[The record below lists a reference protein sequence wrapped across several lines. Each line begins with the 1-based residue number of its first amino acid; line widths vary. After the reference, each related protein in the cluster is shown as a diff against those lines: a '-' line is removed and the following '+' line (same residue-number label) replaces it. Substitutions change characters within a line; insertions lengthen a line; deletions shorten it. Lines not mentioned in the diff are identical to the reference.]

1 MTKIFVTV
9 VFLMSLAIA
18 SMNVVAQSESRG
30 DLLKEIETKRTELT
44 ALEKKFLAPSTE
56 DRAAYSELLRQPDT
70 GLIRLLPRETYGDNN
85 YKNKKSLTIQGGGA
99 YYSFSRLT
107 HEYGFGEDIELQQG
121 YLSVGFAGA
130 NFGMLTKLGD
140 LRLEE
145 ITLEHQGARFM
156 AAYLPPGELAKAR
169 VEQRRFSGP
178 GITVDNELY
187 QARVTAE
194 INTAYLLRSINYDNS
209 DVLVAF
215 RVVRKDTDGSLI
227 IAWKMLKNYEK
238 PVLARNMSE
247 Q

>member
-1 MTKIFVTV
+1 MTRIFVTV
-9 VFLMSLAIA
+9 VFLLSLAIA
-18 SMNVVAQSESRG
+18 SMNVVAQSETRG
-30 DLLKEIETKRTELT
+30 DLLKEIETKRSELA
-44 ALEKKFLAPSTE
+44 ALEKKFLAPSAE
-56 DRAAYSELLRQPDT
+56 DRADCADLLRQPDT
-70 GLIRLLPRETYGDNN
+70 GLIRLLPRDNN
-85 YKNKKSLTIQGGGA
+85 YKNKKSLTLRGGGA

-107 HEYGFGEDIELQQG
+107 HEYGYGSDIELQMG

-130 NFGMLTKLGD
+130 DFGMLTKLGD

-169 VEQRRFSGP
+169 VEQRRFGA

-187 QARVTAE
+187 QERLPAE
-194 INTAYLLRSINYDNS
+194 INTAYLLRSINYDTS

-215 RVVRKDTDGSLI
+215 RVIRKDTDGSLI
-227 IAWKMLKNYEK
+227 IAWKLLKNFEK

>member
-30 DLLKEIETKRTELT
+30 DLLKEIETKRTELA

-56 DRAAYSELLRQPDT
+56 DRAACAELLRQPDT

-85 YKNKKSLTIQGGGA
+85 YKNKKSLTLRGGGA

-107 HEYGFGEDIELQQG
+107 HEYGYGSDIELQMG

-130 NFGMLTKLGD
+130 DFGILTKLGD

-145 ITLEHQGARFM
+145 ITLEHQGAHFM

-169 VEQRRFSGP
+169 VEQRRFGA
-178 GITVDNELY
+178 GITVDNEHY
-187 QARVTAE
+187 QERMPAE
-194 INTAYLLRSINYDNS
+194 INTAYLLRSINYDTS

-215 RVVRKDTDGSLI
+215 RVIRKDTDGSLI
-227 IAWKMLKNYEK
+227 IAWKLLKNYEK
-238 PVLARNMSE
+238 PVLARDMSE

>member
-1 MTKIFVTV
+1 MTKIIVDD

-18 SMNVVAQSESRG
+18 SMNVVAQSRD
-30 DLLKEIETKRTELT
+30 DLFKEIETKRTELA
-44 ALEKKFLAPSTE
+44 ALEKKFLAPSAE
-56 DRAAYSELLRQPDT
+56 DRAAYPELLRQPDT

-85 YKNKKSLTIQGGGA
+85 YKNKKSLTLRGGGS

-107 HEYGFGEDIELQQG
+107 HEYGYGSDIELQMG

-130 NFGMLTKLGD
+130 DFGMLTKLGD

-169 VEQRRFSGP
+169 VEQRRFGGP

-187 QARVTAE
+187 QARMPAE
-194 INTAYLLRSINYDNS
+194 INTAYLLRSINYDTS

-215 RVVRKDTDGSLI
+215 RVIRKDTDGSLI
-227 IAWKMLKNYEK
+227 IAWKLLKNYEK

>member
-1 MTKIFVTV
+1 MTRIFVTL
-9 VFLMSLAIA
+9 VFLMSLAVA

-30 DLLKEIETKRTELT
+30 DLLKEIETKRSELA
-44 ALEKKFLAPSTE
+44 ALEKKFLAPSAQ
-56 DRAAYSELLRQPDT
+56 DRADYADLLRQPDT

-85 YKNKKSLTIQGGGA
+85 YKNKKSLTLRGGGA

-107 HEYGFGEDIELQQG
+107 HEYGYGSDIELQMG

-130 NFGMLTKLGD
+130 DFGMLTKLGD

-169 VEQRRFSGP
+169 VEQRRFGA

-187 QARVTAE
+187 QARLPAE

-215 RVVRKDTDGSLI
+215 RVIRKDTDGSLI
-227 IAWKMLKNYEK
+227 IAWKLLKNYEK

>member
-30 DLLKEIETKRTELT
+30 DLLKEIETKRTELA

-56 DRAAYSELLRQPDT
+56 DRAACAELLRQPDT
-70 GLIRLLPRETYGDNN
+70 GLIRLLPREIYGDNN
-85 YKNKKSLTIQGGGA
+85 YKNKKSLTLQGGGA

-107 HEYGFGEDIELQQG
+107 HEYGYGSDIELQMG

-145 ITLEHQGARFM
+145 ITLEQPGAHFM

-169 VEQRRFSGP
+169 VEQRRFGA

-187 QARVTAE
+187 QARMPAE
-194 INTAYLLRSINYDNS
+194 INTAYLLRSINYDTS

-215 RVVRKDTDGSLI
+215 RVIRKDTDGSLI
-227 IAWKMLKNYEK
+227 IAWKLLKNYEK

>member
-30 DLLKEIETKRTELT
+30 DLLKEIETKRTELA

-56 DRAAYSELLRQPDT
+56 DRAACTELLRQPDT
-70 GLIRLLPRETYGDNN
+70 GLIRLLPRETYGDNS
-85 YKNKKSLTIQGGGA
+85 YKNKKSLTLQGGGA

-107 HEYGFGEDIELQQG
+107 HEYGYGSDIELQQG

-130 NFGMLTKLGD
+130 NFGILTKLGD
-140 LRLEE
+140 LQLEE

-156 AAYLPPGELAKAR
+156 AAYLPPAELAKAR
-169 VEQRRFSGP
+169 VEQRRFGA
-178 GITVDNELY
+178 GTTVDNEHY
-187 QARVTAE
+187 QARVPAD

-215 RVVRKDTDGSLI
+215 RVIRKDTDGSLI
-227 IAWKMLKNYEK
+227 IAWKLLKNYER
-238 PVLARNMSE
+238 PVLARDMSE